1 MAKRLSKSKYIAG
14 LQCNKRLWLEIHSR
28 DLATPP
34 PPGMQRIFDQG
45 TAVGEMATEEFPD
58 GVLIEADYLNIP
70 EAIKQTKEALNN
82 SVDIIFEGCFVHG
95 NVLVRPDIILR
106 NDLGSWNMIEVKSST
121 GVKPENIHDV
131 AVQTWVLQ
139 GCGLDMERVFLKH
152 INRDCVYPNLSNL
165 FKTVDITD
173 QVKEVIS
180 TIPNNLSEFQSIL
193 GKPEPDVSIGEHC
206 TNPYSCQFAEYCWKD
221 IPEHSIFTIPRLRWT
236 VKERLVAENKIS
248 IDALPGDFSLN
259 DNQLD
264 YLKSYEIKK
273 PIIDWNSIEGELEK
287 LKYPLHFLDFE
298 TDGQAVPRFD
308 GIHPYEQFPFQYSCH
323 IMDENGSLE
332 HFEYLHE
339 SDTDPRQ
346 LLAESLTKSI
356 GDTGSVVAYNA
367 GFEKGV
373 MHKLALWCPE
383 YAEPLQSI
391 IDRLWD
397 QLDIFRNYYMDHR
410 FKGSNSL
417 KNVLPIMIPSMSYE
431 NLAVSDGTEA
441 QVAWNEMIQLSNG
454 DEKNKLINELKEYC
468 GQDTLAMVEIH
479 RTFQIGL

>member
-1 MAKRLSKSKYIAG
+1 
-14 LQCNKRLWLEIHSR
+14 
-28 DLATPP
+28 
-34 PPGMQRIFDQG
+34 
-45 TAVGEMATEEFPD
+45 
-58 GVLIEADYLNIP
+58 
-70 EAIKQTKEALNN
+70 
-82 SVDIIFEGCFVHG
+82 
-95 NVLVRPDIILR
+95 
-106 NDLGSWNMIEVKSST
+106 
-121 GVKPENIHDV
+121 
-131 AVQTWVLQ
+131 
-139 GCGLDMERVFLKH
+139 
-152 INRDCVYPNLSNL
+152 
-165 FKTVDITD
+165 
-173 QVKEVIS
+173 
-180 TIPNNLSEFQSIL
+180 
-193 GKPEPDVSIGEHC
+193 
-206 TNPYSCQFAEYCWKD
+206 
-221 IPEHSIFTIPRLRWT
+221 
-236 VKERLVAENKIS
+236 
-248 IDALPGDFSLN
+248 
-259 DNQLD
+259 
-264 YLKSYEIKK
+264 
-273 PIIDWNSIEGELEK
+273 
-287 LKYPLHFLDFE
+287 
-298 TDGQAVPRFD
+298 
-308 GIHPYEQFPFQYSCH
+308 
-323 IMDENGSLE
+323 MDENGSLE